1 MLFTLGKLVVKG
13 YGLLLAMAVGGLVF
27 ANLFGLVAFFVLAQ
41 EWASDRL
48 QASGGTESVLWWM
61 HCGWFVGA
69 GLAFFGTVTQN
80 QKIKKRSF
88 RASADHEDESEEPV
102 PKKRKKQ
109 RRSKPS
115 GILSSIGFFSFFGGF
130 LGLMLGGSLL
140 LFWFSLTYSPF
151 APAGWAS
158 YVSVEQK
165 QEPRTGHTKSMMT
178 TKHPVAF
185 YLFGAPIVLGIT
197 VGVLA
202 GGVGAAMGKVEDV
215 E

>member
-1 MLFTLGKLVVKG
+1 MLFTLGKLIVKG

-27 ANLFGLVAFFVLAQ
+27 ANLFGLIAFFVLAQ
-41 EWASDRL
+41 EWVSDRL

-69 GLAFFGTVTQN
+69 GLALFGTVTQN

-88 RASADHEDESEEPV
+88 QVSVDHEDEPETPA
-102 PKKRKKQ
+102 PKKWKKK
-109 RRSKPS
+109 RRTKPS
-115 GILSSIGFFSFFGGF
+115 GILSSIGVFSLFGGF

-158 YVSVEQK
+158 SVSVEQR
-165 QEPRTGHTKSMMT
+165 QEPGSGQTKSMMT
-178 TKHPVAF
+178 TNHPVAF
-185 YLFGAPIVLGIT
+185 YLFGTPIVLGIT
-197 VGVLA
+197 AGALA
-202 GGVGAAMGKVEDV
+202 GGIGAAMGKVEDI

>member
-41 EWASDRL
+41 EWVSDRL
-48 QASGGTESVLWWM
+48 QDSGGTESVLWWM

-80 QKIKKRSF
+80 QKLKKRSF
-88 RASADHEDESEEPV
+88 QVSVDHEDEPENPA
-102 PKKRKKQ
+102 PKKRKKK
-109 RRSKPS
+109 RRTKPS
-115 GILSSIGFFSFFGGF
+115 GILSSIAFFGFAGGF
-130 LGLMLGGSLL
+130 LGLMLGGSLVM
-140 LFWFSLTYSPF
+140 FWFSLSYSPF

-158 YVSVEQK
+158 SVSVEQR
-165 QEPRTGHTKSMMT
+165 QEPGSGQTKSMMT
-178 TKHPVAF
+178 TNHPVAF
-185 YLFGAPIVLGIT
+185 YLFGTPIVLGIT
-197 VGVLA
+197 AGALA
-202 GGVGAAMGKVEDV
+202 GGVGAAMGKVEDI